1 MTTPTRPKSGDGDAD
16 RSRLHPSNGLR
27 QERCESRPTTRSA
40 GATTD
45 RAPAD
50 GARESAAGGHEHPL
64 VQLQRS
70 GGNQAVQRLVR
81 DVVQPSLRVVQPS
94 LRVGPADDAYEREAD
109 DAARRVSTG
118 GSVPEVRQLHPGG
131 AQRQA
136 LEEEREEEE
145 PASSTPPEPSR
156 VPPRRRDAEEGE
168 PAAGAAGG
176 PGGPA
181 PAVEPG
187 EATERARNGRIGREP
202 GVAPEEEAEAA
213 VPSAAGATAPTVEE
227 AVAAGGPEAE
237 ARGPAPT
244 EAAEEATGAAPPE
257 PAVPTPTA
265 APAETEE
272 EREEL
277 VQPKASSA
285 PTTGRGVGVGSGAGS
300 APGSGPAAE
309 PRSGAAV
316 VRATTPEASIPSGGG
331 EPLSTGTRRFFEDRF
346 GRGFGDVRVHTGG
359 AADAAARALD
369 AEAFTHG
376 RDVYFRS
383 GRYRPDTA
391 DGQRLLAHELTH
403 TIQQRPA
410 RTPRIQ
416 ERQAGTQ
423 TGQPGRQDAG
433 AVSREHAGP
442 TRPPSLPTPRV
453 TLPGSRLEREA
464 DATAAAVARGDD
476 VRSRGFSAATAPAIA
491 RQVAGSAPTG
501 GSPADAVQEPAP
513 GDETLS
519 AAEQVELKGASTFDP
534 PTAVADRL
542 AEARGPQEVPVT
554 FGSLARGR
562 IQVRRRRDRYDT
574 PRPQPIELT
583 HPALSG
589 LQGADV
595 RPVMV
600 VTVDNGSIGGYVSVA
615 SGRRAVPRPRAI
627 TRWMEDNPAL
637 LGWAGMDDLGFDNV
651 QNTIENGTLLFQVQN
666 FGFRL
671 GGFLRGTGRFGLQN
685 EAVTFGADA
694 TVEVPKL
701 STATLHLERDERG
714 ALRGNVQVPVQ
725 LASFSGNLLAEY
737 GNGTVA
743 IEGTVSYASEKLSGE
758 LTLLV
763 TDAETA
769 RNVAR
774 DVLPPEAI
782 DQSAET
788 AAGGG
793 GGAAGA
799 AGGAGGGGAPPVAAA
814 GPTPGP
820 RAVAGHGT
828 LQVQLTPWLTGRAQ
842 VVVDNEGHVTVVG
855 ELQPPA
861 EVPLFQQKDYAVQ
874 LAELKVKALYGIPV
888 VGNVNVFASIGLTA
902 EARLGPATLKD
913 IEIKSRYSTDPR
925 VFNDFRLAATVN
937 ISAFAGLRLRAEGG
951 VGITIVAHDIE
962 AGVGVNATAGIRG
975 YAEARPTI
983 GYREKAAP
991 EEGKQGEFFIKGHM
1005 EIAAQPFLGLGGDL
1019 FVRVDAP
1026 WVSPVPDKTWTWP
1039 LGQLEY
1045 ALPGQFGIAADV
1057 DHVVG
1062 SGTVP
1067 DVKFGEVNF
1076 DRTKF
1081 MTDLMRENVPRGR
1094 KGEQETEGTFEDRAE
1109 QPSPTGPVPRA
1120 EGPAGGRGRGQVAE
1134 APRTRSPGG
1143 GPSPAEPARGGR
1155 PTGGRGRERDQYEPP
1170 EGKREQWLQG
1180 TMAVRR
1186 LTEDPRAPFDQQEIT
1201 AALRAIKRRYGFR
1214 VLQADLEGGA
1224 WVVEAAMSPGE
1235 DVARLPVDRSETA
1248 EATASTP
1255 ADAEA
1260 YRGPI
1265 VDLNTATQRQL
1276 EGLPGIGRN
1285 LSRAIVAHRGSQ
1297 GYFQQVDD
1305 LQTVHGIGARTLSG
1319 VRPYVRVSQVPESPP
1334 EHCRGSRYVTW
1345 DTTRGVCV
1353 VSDYVRDRRG
1363 RGNLG
1368 RGIRLV
1374 FYGSSGGYSSEA
1386 EQRREEIIARYK
1398 RRFAD
1403 RLTETQREDPN
1414 VWWWPFD
1421 ESGQPRRSSP
1431 NRKTGAEDPTIDHD
1445 PPVASHWNDTGRRTS
1460 QQVRLD
1466 FYKFRSHRLEED
1478 NVVPRN
1484 ENSSRGSKGTG
1495 YDDRVEEG
1503 FSGPGG

>member
-1 MTTPTRPKSGDGDAD
+1 MPTPTRPKSGDGDAD

-27 QERCESRPTTRSA
+27 QERRESRPTTRSA
-40 GATTD
+40 GTTTD
-45 RAPAD
+45 RATAD
-50 GARESAAGGHEHPL
+50 GARESAAEGHEHPL
-64 VQLQRS
+64 VRLQRS

-81 DVVQPSLRVVQPS
+81 DVVQPS

-136 LEEEREEEE
+136 LEEEREEE
-145 PASSTPPEPSR
+145 PASSAPPEPSR

-168 PAAGAAGG
+168 PARQASG

-181 PAVEPG
+181 PAVGPG
-187 EATERARNGRIGREP
+187 EAAERARTGRES
-202 GVAPEEEAEAA
+202 GLTPEE
-213 VPSAAGATAPTVEE
+213 
-227 AVAAGGPEAE
+227 
-237 ARGPAPT
+237 
-244 EAAEEATGAAPPE
+244 E

-265 APAETEE
+265 APPETEE

-277 VQPKASSA
+277 VQPKVSSA
-285 PTTGRGVGVGSGAGS
+285 PATGRGVRVGWGAGS
-300 APGSGPAAE
+300 APGSGPAA
-309 PRSGAAV
+309 
-316 VRATTPEASIPSGGG
+316 VRATTPDVSNPSGGG
-331 EPLSTGTRRFFEDRF
+331 EPLSAGTRRFFEDRF
-346 GRGFGDVRVHTGG
+346 GRGFGDVRVHTGR

-383 GRYRPDTA
+383 GRYRPDTS

-416 ERQAGTQ
+416 ERPAGTRQ
-423 TGQPGRQDAG
+423 TGAQEPG
-433 AVSREHAGP
+433 VSRERAGP
-442 TRPPSLPTPRV
+442 TRPPTRPRSPPTPRV
-453 TLPGSRLEREA
+453 TPPGSRLEREA

-476 VRSRGFSAATAPAIA
+476 VRSRGLTAATAPAIA

-501 GSPADAVQEPAP
+501 GSPADAVQGPAA

-542 AEARGPQEVPVT
+542 AETRRPQEVPVT

-562 IQVRRRRDRYDT
+562 IRVRRRRDRYDT

-637 LGWAGMDDLGFDNV
+637 LGWAGMDDLGFDDV

-694 TVEVPKL
+694 DVDVPKL

-714 ALRGNVQVPVQ
+714 ELRGNVQVPVQ

-774 DVLPPEAI
+774 DVLPPDAI

-793 GGAAGA
+793 DSGGAAGA
-799 AGGAGGGGAPPVAAA
+799 AGGGTAGGAGGGGAPPVAAA

-874 LAELKVKALYGIPV
+874 LAELKVKALYGLPV

-983 GYREKAAP
+983 GYREKASP

-1045 ALPGQFGIAADV
+1045 PLPGQFGIAADV

-1081 MTDLMRENVPRGR
+1081 MTDLLRENVPRGR
-1094 KGEQETEGTFEDRAE
+1094 KEERETQGTFEDRAE
-1109 QPSPTGPVPRA
+1109 PPSPTGPVPRA

-1155 PTGGRGRERDQYEPP
+1155 QTGGRGRARDQYEPP

-1186 LTEDPRAPFDQQEIT
+1186 LTEDSRAPFDQQEIT

-1214 VLQADLEGGA
+1214 VLDAELVGGA
-1224 WVVEAAMSPGE
+1224 WAVEAAMSPGRKIAQLPRDPNE
-1235 DVARLPVDRSETA
+1235 TETEAGPGEEEAGRGPRPPTTLKRGDAVEVRVRGEFVRGRFEGYRTRGRDEEVGLVDVNTGVRGPPDLRPVYPSEYGRQWRVAHDLPATPGEQAAEIPEEVRRLLSQGNEVEAKFKTTFERGVVRGFEPIGGEQRAKIERVNNPGSIFVTAADYNVKFRRVTGASLAADAEFERQKTRDRWSSFDVAREVLNYRYSKRRSDGRGRRNPVGKQWHHIVEQTA
-1248 EATASTP
+1248 AGPNAVENLAIAPASVN
-1255 ADAEA
+1255 A
-1260 YRGPI
+1260 
-1265 VDLNTATQRQL
+1265 DLNTFYGRAHSGFELGGRRYQGTGGQPLREYLGRFSGQGVRGTL
-1276 EGLPGIGRN
+1276 HYAWGIH
-1285 LSRAIVAHRGSQ
+1285 AI
-1297 GYFQQVDD
+1297 
-1305 LQTVHGIGARTLSG
+1305 RTLGHRIETISTDEG
-1319 VRPYVRVSQVPESPP
+1319 PFQ
-1334 EHCRGSRYVTW
+1334 
-1345 DTTRGVCV
+1345 
-1353 VSDYVRDRRG
+1353 
-1363 RGNLG
+1363 
-1368 RGIRLV
+1368 
-1374 FYGSSGGYSSEA
+1374 
-1386 EQRREEIIARYK
+1386 EI
-1398 RRFAD
+1398 
-1403 RLTETQREDPN
+1403 P
-1414 VWWWPFD
+1414 
-1421 ESGQPRRSSP
+1421 
-1431 NRKTGAEDPTIDHD
+1431 
-1445 PPVASHWNDTGRRTS
+1445 
-1460 QQVRLD
+1460 
-1466 FYKFRSHRLEED
+1466 
-1478 NVVPRN
+1478 
-1484 ENSSRGSKGTG
+1484 
-1495 YDDRVEEG
+1495 
-1503 FSGPGG
+1503 